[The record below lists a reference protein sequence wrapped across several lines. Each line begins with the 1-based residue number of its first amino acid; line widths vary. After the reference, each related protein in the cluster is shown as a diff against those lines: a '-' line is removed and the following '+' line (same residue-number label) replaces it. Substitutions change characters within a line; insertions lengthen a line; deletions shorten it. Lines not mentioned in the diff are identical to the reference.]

1 MWHRESYKYNMS
13 TSDFSAQIAELNL
26 QAKTLRR
33 YVDEVVAQQATVD
46 KKNIKKNIMITVEQM
61 ATLSQIHNDMKK
73 FWPGIRRS

>member
-1 MWHRESYKYNMS
+1 MS

-73 FWPGIRRS
+73 F